1 MRVLLAEDDRASRM
15 ILLQLLD
22 KWGCDVQMVED
33 GGAAWNILQS
43 SGGPRLVLLDWMMP
57 GLSGLDICRKLRAR
71 HEERYVYAILLT
83 ARSEQQDIVEGL
95 QSGADDYLTKPYDPA
110 ELHARLRIGERILKM
125 QDDLIQAR
133 ELVRFKS
140 THDLLTGAWSRDVL
154 LDTLER
160 ELDRARGE
168 LHPLGVML
176 AAFDN
181 FRHVNDAKGIYAG
194 DEALQGAVR
203 RILTSVRGFDTVG
216 RLASEEFMIL
226 LPGCDNVA
234 TRDKAEEIRKTICSA
249 PVPTSAG
256 PVNLTLSLGALST
269 WRNEFPNAASLL
281 RTANAA
287 VQRAKEN
294 GRNRVEMCALSSV
307 NRVVTVDAEMSRV
320 E

>member
-1 MRVLLAEDDRASRM
+1 MRVLLAEDDRASRAV
-15 ILLQLLD
+15 LLQLLD
-22 KWGCDVQMVED
+22 KWGCDVQVAED
-33 GGAAWNILQS
+33 GATAWKVLQS
-43 SGGPRLVLLDWMMP
+43 NGSPRLVLLDWMMP
-57 GLSGLDICRKLRAR
+57 GLSGLDICKKLRAR
-71 HEERYVYAILLT
+71 HEERYVYAVLLT
-83 ARSEQQDIVEGL
+83 ARTEQRDIVEGL
-95 QSGADDYLTKPYDPA
+95 ESGADDYLTKPYDPA

-168 LHPLGVML
+168 VHPLGVML

-181 FRHVNDAKGIYAG
+181 FRRVNDAKGIYAG

-226 LPGCDNVA
+226 LPGCDTSA
-234 TRDKAEEIRKTICSA
+234 TRDKAEEIRKTVCGA
-249 PVPTSAG
+249 PVSTSAG
-256 PVNLTLSLGALST
+256 PVNLTLSVGALST
-269 WRNEFPNAASLL
+269 WRNELPTAAAVL
-281 RTANAA
+281 RTASAA
-287 VQRAKEN
+287 VRRAKEA
-294 GRNRVEMCALSSV
+294 GRNRVELCSLSSA
-307 NRVVTVDAEMSRV
+307 NCTVTPETEMTRAE
-320 E
+320 